1 MPIWPKRISILAR
14 TASTTLA
21 REATL
26 YRKLHTEHRWS
37 ACPGRILLV
46 EQQVLSSDSLR
57 SQHSYSGDIVSHP
70 NTELTRRVLTLAFSD

>member
-1 MPIWPKRISILAR
+1 MPFWPKRISILAR

-46 EQQVLSSDSLR
+46 EQQVLSMVPPFATQLQRRPRVAPEHKVHLLR
-57 SQHSYSGDIVSHP
+57 RLV
-70 NTELTRRVLTLAFSD
+70 RR